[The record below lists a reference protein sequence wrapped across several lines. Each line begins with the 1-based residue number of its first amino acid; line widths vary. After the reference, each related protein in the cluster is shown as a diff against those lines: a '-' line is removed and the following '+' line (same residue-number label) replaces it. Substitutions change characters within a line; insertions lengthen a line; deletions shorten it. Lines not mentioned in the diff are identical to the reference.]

1 MDFSGWNFLS
11 SGCQWMSVDGTSYHW
26 MSVDVSG
33 YQWMSVDVSGCVNVI
48 FVYQL
53 SFSAYEHHSWL
64 KTVHYMQC
72 ANCRSQPS
80 FSAMKQPSPGELPE
94 SVIRAICMN
103 WLIKCQYWKCKP
115 GITRSEV
122 MICLNDQATIAWLT
136 STRGVYQVTF
146 SAYEF
151 YSGLKKVHYMQ
162 SPNYKNQLTCSA
174 MVKPSPTGIRNY
186 FHEII

>member
-1 MDFSGWNFLS
+1 
-11 SGCQWMSVDGTSYHW
+11 

-80 FSAMKQPSPGELPE
+80 FSAMKQPSPEELPE

-115 GITRSEV
+115 GIRRSEV
-122 MICLNDQATIAWLT
+122 VFCLNDQATIAWLT
-136 STRGVYQVTF
+136 TRGVFQVTF
-146 SAYEF
+146 SAYKL
-151 YSGLKKVHYMQ
+151 YWGLKKVHYMQ
-162 SPNYKNQLTCSA
+162 SPNCKSQLSCSA
-174 MVKPSPTGIRNY
+174 MVQPSPIGTR
-186 FHEII
+186 EIFSWIAFKVSKLVK